1 MANDLGITPANF
13 GEDSD
18 KLFLHD
24 PVVYIKI
31 LEDTTDTNWHAL
43 GILKVEKTWAQKLE
57 YATLQT
63 GIPRQ
68 TIRKDVVSQEFSLE
82 GAIRQF
88 QPDTVALLSQ
98 RKIIDETSSTRV
110 AMGSGAPPPL
120 FCAVELLTKTVDGKV
135 VKLRIRRAQITAED
149 FQIEMGGSEHAEIPF
164 KLEALKDSDPSDN
177 NSEWDYDGW
186 ETITG
191 DTTSSDATIDSIAF
205 STVDDILV
213 GGRITGTG
221 IPTDTT
227 VLSVDYVNT
236 EIEMSANASA
246 SGSTVSI
253 SVETESAAYQDN
265 VAHWV
270 FMD

>member
-1 MANDLGITPANF
+1 MANDLNITPANF
-13 GEDSD
+13 GEDSG

-24 PVVYIKI
+24 PVVYLKFID
-31 LEDTTDTNWHAL
+31 DTTDNNWHAL
-43 GILKVEKTWAQKLE
+43 GILKVEKAWSQKVE

-82 GAIRQF
+82 GAVRQL
-88 QPDTVALLSQ
+88 QPETVALLSQ
-98 RKIIDETSSTRV
+98 RKVIEETGSKRV
-110 AMGSGAPPPL
+110 AMGSGAPPAV

-149 FQIEMGGSEHAEIPF
+149 FSVEMGGSEHAEIPF
-164 KLEALKDSDPSDN
+164 KLEALKDPDPSDN
-177 NSEWDYDGW
+177 NSEWDYDGF
-186 ETITG
+186 ETVTG
-191 DTTSSDATIDSIAF
+191 ATTSSDATLSISSF
-205 STVDDILV
+205 GTVDDILI
-213 GGRITGTG
+213 GGRITGDG
-221 IPTDTT
+221 IPADTT
-227 VLSVDYVNT
+227 VLSVDYSAGT
-236 EIEMSANASA
+236 IEMSASA
-246 SGSTVSI
+246 TATDTGVTI